1 MKTPLRSR
9 LRGWPPLLLLPPAV
23 FAHCLYWQWPAWV
36 TMWAVAT
43 AIFAGCK
50 WLTWRRTPSTAPMW
64 VHLAYLFGWPG
75 LDAAA
80 FLSSTPLPGK
90 KQPRPAEWLF
100 AAAKTAVGIGLL
112 VLAAV
117 FREWPLL
124 RGWVGMVGLIF
135 VLHFGTF
142 HLLSCVWRALG
153 RDAKP
158 LMNWPVLSGSLS
170 EFWGR
175 RWNTAFRDL
184 THRFLFAPLASRI
197 GPKWAVAVGFVF
209 SGVVHDVVI
218 SIPAGGGYGWP
229 TLYFLIQGGGLLLER
244 KTGPNRLLTAVVLLA
259 PAFGLFHPPFV
270 LNVVVPMLDFISGVP
285 THA

>member
-1 MKTPLRSR
+1 MKPTARSR
-9 LRGWPPLLLLPPAV
+9 VRGWLPLLLLPPAV
-23 FAHCLYWQWPAWV
+23 LAHGVYWEWPAWV
-36 TMWAVAT
+36 TMWAVAA

-50 WLTWRRTPSTAPMW
+50 WLTWRRSPIAAPAW
-64 VHLAYLFGWPG
+64 LHLAYLFGWPG
-75 LDAAA
+75 LDASA
-80 FLSSTPLPGK
+80 FLSSTPLPAK
-90 KQPRPAEWLF
+90 KRPKPTEWLF
-100 AAAKTAVGIGLL
+100 AAAKTAVGVALL
-112 VLAAV
+112 VLSTV
-117 FREWPLL
+117 FRELPLL
-124 RGWVGMVGLIF
+124 RGWAGMVGLIF

-142 HLLSCVWRALG
+142 HLLSCFWRTVG

-158 LMNWPVLSGSLS
+158 LMHWPILSRSLS

-197 GPKWAVAVGFVF
+197 GAKWAVAVGFVF

-244 KTGPNRLLTAVVLLA
+244 EIGTSRLLTAVVLLA

-270 LNVVVPMLDFISGVP
+270 LTVVVPMLDSI
-285 THA
+285 TL

>member
-1 MKTPLRSR
+1 MS
-9 LRGWPPLLLLPPAV
+9 
-23 FAHCLYWQWPAWV
+23 
-36 TMWAVAT
+36 MWAVAT

-50 WLTWRRTPSTAPMW
+50 WLTWRRTTSNAPVW
-64 VHLAYLFGWPG
+64 VHLAFLVGWPG
-75 LDAAA
+75 LDAPA
-80 FLSSTPLPGK
+80 FLSAAPIPAK
-90 KQPRPAEWLF
+90 KRPTPAEWLF
-100 AAAKTAVGIGLL
+100 AAAKTIVGIGLL
-112 VLAAV
+112 MLSTVL
-117 FREWPLL
+117 REWVMV

-142 HLLSCVWRALG
+142 HLLSCFWRSVG

-158 LMNWPVLSGSLS
+158 LMIWPVLSRSLS

-184 THRFLFAPLASRI
+184 THRFLFAPLSSRV

-244 KTGPNRLLTAVVLLA
+244 KIGPNRLLTAVVLLA

-270 LNVVVPMLDFISGVP
+270 LNIVVPMLDFLTGFAS
-285 THA
+285 HA